1 MRFKFL
7 KERGRRGWAH
17 YNGGGAEQ
25 YLGTSWLRQEWREWR
40 KMAEEGEEP
49 PTAAFASSFTTLPS
63 PAWRDLHGSYFLPPK
78 TNSRIYHLGK
88 SKKAGHMKALS

>member
-40 KMAEEGEEP
+40 EMAEEG
-49 PTAAFASSFTTLPS
+49 
-63 PAWRDLHGSYFLPPK
+63 G
-78 TNSRIYHLGK
+78 
-88 SKKAGHMKALS
+88 